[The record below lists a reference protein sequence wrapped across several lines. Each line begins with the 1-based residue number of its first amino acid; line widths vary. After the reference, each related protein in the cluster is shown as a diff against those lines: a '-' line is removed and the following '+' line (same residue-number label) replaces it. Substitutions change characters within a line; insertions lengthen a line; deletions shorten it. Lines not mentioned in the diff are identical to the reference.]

1 MQLRSL
7 KILLRLISSF
17 KSLVISYRAAIL
29 YFVVQDLQKINNMY
43 QFSLAWF
50 KMVFVKSLELTNAL
64 RDDANKSG
72 ESDEE
77 PPEQVT

>member
-1 MQLRSL
+1 M
-7 KILLRLISSF
+7 
-17 KSLVISYRAAIL
+17 ISYRAAIL

>member
-1 MQLRSL
+1 
-7 KILLRLISSF
+7 
-17 KSLVISYRAAIL
+17 VISYRAAIL

>member
-1 MQLRSL
+1 
-7 KILLRLISSF
+7 
-17 KSLVISYRAAIL
+17 
-29 YFVVQDLQKINNMY
+29 MY